1 MDQTL
6 MDAQYPII
14 TIPFNGNLVP
24 VKIRE
29 LTQAQIYS
37 CGGSDMS
44 LIETFQ
50 DKIRMKRKPSLKE
63 ICLYADMLNSI
74 AKLALVSP
82 TYGEVFTVCKLDADT
97 DKNFRAELKEIEA
110 LLAELP
116 TGPKKTELANS
127 VLAKRAQLDLVIPD
141 DFLNSLVTYALGT
154 SKSDIKL
161 VTEDMLYNAAIS
173 AKLCNDSPC
182 NHLDGAFSPFNKE
195 DINRRALQIY
205 AEKRK
210 DK

>member
-1 MDQTL
+1 MDQQFI
-6 MDAQYPII
+6 DAQYPLI
-14 TIPFNGNLVP
+14 TIPFNGHLVP
-24 VKIRE
+24 VKVRE

-74 AKLALVSP
+74 SKLALVSP
-82 TYGEVFTVCKLDADT
+82 IYGDVVALCKLD
-97 DKNFRAELKEIEA
+97 DKTETAFRAELKEIDA
-110 LLAELP
+110 LLKEAP
-116 TGPKKTELANS
+116 KGPIKTELANLM
-127 VLAKRAQLDLVIPD
+127 LAKRAQLDLVVPD
-141 DFLNSLVTYALGT
+141 DFLNSIITYALGI

-161 VTEDMLYNAAIS
+161 VTEDMLYTAAIS
-173 AKLCNDSPC
+173 AKLSHDAPS
-182 NHLDGAFSPFNKE
+182 NHLDGSFSPFNRE
-195 DINRRALQIY
+195 DINRCAFQIY

>member
-82 TYGEVFTVCKLDADT
+82 TYGDVVALCKLD
-97 DKNFRAELKEIEA
+97 DKTETAFRAELKEIDA
-110 LLAELP
+110 LLKEAP
-116 TGPKKTELANS
+116 KGPIKTELANLM
-127 VLAKRAQLDLVIPD
+127 LAKRTQLDLVVPD
-141 DFLNSLVTYALGT
+141 DFLNSIITYALGI

>member
-82 TYGEVFTVCKLDADT
+82 TYGEVVALCKLD
-97 DKNFRAELKEIEA
+97 DKTETAFRAELKEIDA
-110 LLAELP
+110 LLKEAP
-116 TGPKKTELANS
+116 KGPIKTELANLM
-127 VLAKRAQLDLVIPD
+127 LAKRTQLDLVVPD
-141 DFLNSLVTYALGT
+141 DFLNSIITYALGI

-182 NHLDGAFSPFNKE
+182 NHLDGSFSPFNKE